1 MRWPKSLNN
10 KIKLRVK
17 LADHTTFK
25 IGGPARFFFEP
36 DSLKELQEVLAL
48 AKNKGIAVF
57 ILGAGSNILVSDLG
71 LDGLVIKLSGRDFKF
86 LRINGAYLQAGCG
99 LKLNQLL
106 IRAKNKSLSGFE
118 FLAGIPGTLGGAL
131 MSNAGAWG
139 KSIGDLVEELLVL
152 DYNGK
157 IKLLKKRQFKFSYRK
172 SNLHKYIIVSAKLK
186 LAPGKQDEIVL
197 LISRLLRQRAR
208 TQENNLPN
216 AGCIFKNPT
225 KDRWPVALA
234 MGSQTTALQPVALA
248 TGSQTTALQPVAL
261 AIGGQTTAHWPAGKL
276 IDACG
281 LKSKSSG
288 DAVISKVHANF
299 ILNRGRAKSKDVLSL
314 MHLMRE
320 EVKRRFKVNLE
331 PEIIL
336 WK

>member
-1 MRWPKSLNN
+1 MRWPKNLDE
-10 KIKLRVK
+10 KIRLRVK
-17 LADHTTFK
+17 LAGYTTFK

-36 DSLKELQEVLAL
+36 DSLKELLEALAF
-48 AKNKGIAVF
+48 AKNKGIPVV
-57 ILGAGSNILVSDLG
+57 ILGAGSNILVSDSG
-71 LDGLVIKLSGRDFKF
+71 LDGLVIKLSGRDFKL
-86 LRINGAYLQAGCG
+86 LRINGVYMQAGCG

-106 IRAKNKSLSGFE
+106 IGAKNKSLSGFE

-131 MSNAGAWG
+131 MGNAGARG
-139 KSIGDLVEELLVL
+139 KSIGDLVEELRVL

-157 IKLLKKRQFKFSYRK
+157 IKLLKKDQLKFSYRK

-186 LAPGKQDEIVL
+186 LAPGKQDEIAL
-197 LISRLLRQRAR
+197 LISQFLRQRAR

-225 KDRWPVALA
+225 KAV
-234 MGSQTTALQPVALA
+234 
-248 TGSQTTALQPVAL
+248 
-261 AIGGQTTAHWPAGKL
+261 AGKL
-276 IDACG
+276 IEACG
-281 LKSKSSG
+281 LKSKAAG
-288 DAVISKVHANF
+288 GAVISKVHANF

-314 MHLMRE
+314 MHLMRD